1 MSTLPSSFP
10 WTKKQEL
17 PQLQRRN
24 SLLSGLWQAAE
35 AGLVDE
41 ELPFSAVTVNL
52 PNLSAPIHTTVQ
64 SSKEYVRGSE
74 HVSTHSGISLVST
87 EKRKALLSTLE
98 DGARYTQRF
107 KDCCRRKYG
116 KLVVAWRILLD
127 PGGNGRVSFVP
138 FCNAAR
144 AMGFVNVSTLWRHL
158 DVKCTGFL
166 TLDSWDPHS
175 YRVLMEFREICR
187 SEFGGVVEAFKF
199 GMNRTGS
206 GACYKK
212 EFEQFLK
219 NFEFS
224 GDYQILWDALDKD
237 RGGFITVDELFFL
250 ARWQG
255 ERFRPEKVQREFN
268 LNLVRLKI
276 CKQQRQKHQARMN
289 EFKARIE
296 DEQQVLER
304 NRSLRMAAAKQHVR
318 LTTEQVRSAE
328 EEAFPV
334 SLEASLRNR
343 SQLDPLWHEGG
354 VTLSRWTGFPVQI
367 ADVTQPGLIGQLG
380 EEAFITFSNSVEF
393 GKVRDDIRDARAAD
407 SESRHGFFFGAVL
420 GLHDCRSVS
429 GDDDESVGQTNWIR
443 MEVYDA
449 GAGGATVGDLQP
461 TRPGSL
467 SWSRLAK
474 CSEQFQLLVRFRRP
488 IGNVPELELNTTGLL
503 GSGFQLQVFTLEDGD
518 ADAIFLEKVP
528 LDMFQVPRPSDAAAK
543 PVRVI
548 SEGILGYKY
557 SGSLVPVLHSALPS
571 SVTADDNLQAPH
583 TWTLVISNI
592 QTYNSTGWIQDLQV
606 LLGEDAGQCKDLH
619 EVSEE
624 QGNITVICRLENA
637 RAGEPEPWHAVHL
650 ISVSQGQ
657 ADPSKAPIVSV
668 EPVVEEVTGLL
679 GSLAGGTV
687 RSSSLLARGCVDCLD
702 LGRDDTAQRNAPV
715 TLSQP
720 PVSAA
725 TVRRSTQ
732 VKTTWE
738 EQMKLAETVVPQA
751 GEQRVPLDRARA
763 RGVGLDS
770 PAAPTPPEEA
780 WIPGKG
786 FAAVPPGV
794 TFESR
799 FEVTAISP
807 TSASKAGGVVVT
819 ITGAGDLRAAFRC
832 VPFWVEARPKSNAG
846 CKEVQL
852 QAFVEVPALFGA
864 WVAWSYMCLQLYST
878 EIQRVATTFWFI

>member
-17 PQLQRRN
+17 PQLARRN

-35 AGLVDE
+35 AGLADE

-158 DVKCTGFL
+158 DVKCIGFL

-268 LNLVRLKI
+268 LNLVRLKM

-304 NRSLRMAAAKQHVR
+304 NRSLRMAAAKQNVR
-318 LTTEQVRSAE
+318 LTAEQVRSAE
-328 EEAFPV
+328 EDDS
-334 SLEASLRNR
+334 SL
-343 SQLDPLWHEGG
+343 
-354 VTLSRWTGFPVQI
+354 
-367 ADVTQPGLIGQLG
+367 
-380 EEAFITFSNSVEF
+380 
-393 GKVRDDIRDARAAD
+393 AAD
-407 SESRHGFFFGAVL
+407 ADSDKS
-420 GLHDCRSVS
+420 DVS
-429 GDDDESVGQTNWIR
+429 
-443 MEVYDA
+443 
-449 GAGGATVGDLQP
+449 
-461 TRPGSL
+461 
-467 SWSRLAK
+467 
-474 CSEQFQLLVRFRRP
+474 
-488 IGNVPELELNTTGLL
+488 
-503 GSGFQLQVFTLEDGD
+503 
-518 ADAIFLEKVP
+518 
-528 LDMFQVPRPSDAAAK
+528 
-543 PVRVI
+543 
-548 SEGILGYKY
+548 
-557 SGSLVPVLHSALPS
+557 
-571 SVTADDNLQAPH
+571 
-583 TWTLVISNI
+583 
-592 QTYNSTGWIQDLQV
+592 
-606 LLGEDAGQCKDLH
+606 
-619 EVSEE
+619 
-624 QGNITVICRLENA
+624 
-637 RAGEPEPWHAVHL
+637 
-650 ISVSQGQ
+650 
-657 ADPSKAPIVSV
+657 
-668 EPVVEEVTGLL
+668 
-679 GSLAGGTV
+679 
-687 RSSSLLARGCVDCLD
+687 
-702 LGRDDTAQRNAPV
+702 
-715 TLSQP
+715 
-720 PVSAA
+720 
-725 TVRRSTQ
+725 
-732 VKTTWE
+732 
-738 EQMKLAETVVPQA
+738 
-751 GEQRVPLDRARA
+751 
-763 RGVGLDS
+763 
-770 PAAPTPPEEA
+770 
-780 WIPGKG
+780 
-786 FAAVPPGV
+786 
-794 TFESR
+794 
-799 FEVTAISP
+799 
-807 TSASKAGGVVVT
+807 
-819 ITGAGDLRAAFRC
+819 
-832 VPFWVEARPKSNAG
+832 
-846 CKEVQL
+846 
-852 QAFVEVPALFGA
+852 
-864 WVAWSYMCLQLYST
+864 
-878 EIQRVATTFWFI
+878 